1 MRLSFFTV
9 FCFLLLLLTGSCNQ
23 AGKPVTSEADSTAVE
38 AVDVN
43 DGKHTKEYI
52 TQRLKP
58 TPTKSPDFSALPNF
72 MPIHKPMTVKMIGI
86 ITLAPKLMI

>member
-38 AVDVN
+38 AVEVN

-52 TQRLKP
+52 TQRLN
-58 TPTKSPDFSALPNF
+58 D
-72 MPIHKPMTVKMIGI
+72 IYKMQDDSKGCSERYM
-86 ITLAPKLMI
+86 KL